1 MPRPLAGTVS
11 KDAGTWAFSSSVSS
25 TGRMAAW
32 GQHMA
37 QRLHWMQLSAFH
49 LGTLVATPRLEKAEV
64 PFSQVPS
71 STPCFWN
78 TDTGSLSPCCRSMG
92 STMSRTNAEA
102 FLGSAT
108 GVSAASA
115 QEAGISTFTAA
126 LMPRSTALSF
136 LSTISWPAFL
146 K

>member
-1 MPRPLAGTVS
+1 
-11 KDAGTWAFSSSVSS
+11 
-25 TGRMAAW
+25 
-32 GQHMA
+32 
-37 QRLHWMQLSAFH
+37 
-49 LGTLVATPRLEKAEV
+49 LVATPRLEKAEV

-92 STMSRTNAEA
+92 STMSRTKAEA
-102 FLGSAT
+102 FLGSAM
-108 GVSAASA
+108 GVSGASA

-126 LMPRSTALSF
+126 LMPASTAALF
-136 LSTISWPAFL
+136 LSTMDWPAFL